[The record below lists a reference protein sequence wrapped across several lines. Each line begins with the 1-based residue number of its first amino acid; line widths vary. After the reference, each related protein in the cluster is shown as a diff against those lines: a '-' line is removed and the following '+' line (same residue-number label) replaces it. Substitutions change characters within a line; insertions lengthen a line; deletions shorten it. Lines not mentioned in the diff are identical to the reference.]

1 MEKKVW
7 LAGFACAAALGLLC
21 SGASGGTIDLNVP
34 TDYSSGGYY
43 RYCPSTLVEGGVRH
57 VFYCKNTTANKIVDS
72 IYHATVDAAG
82 NLSGESA
89 VLDPADSTGTAWD
102 SYHVCDPS
110 VIKGAFVYN
119 GHTYTYLM
127 AYLGV
132 QGRVGDTESDGFR
145 GINNKVGLAVSDSL
159 DSGWVRMG
167 TDAVVETDMSGTWGV
182 GQPSLVSLDKAGKV
196 ALFYA
201 GDYGTRM
208 LALDFTDAA
217 KTTASL
223 TQKVGSEGSPVSKD
237 GVSDLAGTTTKMT
250 ITNADFAY
258 NPSTGRL
265 YMIADTPDRADS
277 WYDDGGQNLYITKA
291 VTVYGCTLYSLTT
304 NTVTGAIWHQQMR
317 IQPADLDDSTLATS
331 ARVTNS
337 GLVRTPYGEI
347 AEKTAMVTVANVVPN
362 ALYTYRF
369 MPVDWSAKDATDDPY
384 IQSATLNSFINT
396 GYIPKPTTRLELDY
410 ALCEVN
416 LQSDDGGTVQ
426 TRLMGNGG
434 TGSTLPMILYIGGKV
449 SENNYSIAF
458 CFGDRSDDNFDG
470 QFTRWVGTTDAC
482 APYVDEVRR
491 TAIIDNPNKKVA
503 LLQDGVKLWEHVK
516 SSYTFNNTSKS
527 PLGLF
532 GDPKTP
538 AALEANNRS
547 KMRVYGLKIYES
559 DVLVH
564 DFVPYLQAGWP
575 GLRDAVTGL
584 FVSDDRGNSAALEY
598 GGDIEEGDDPYI
610 ASNGRCAVNTR
621 HHFGPKTKYEVDFAF
636 TDGYEVGTRLMG
648 AGFNSVNNG
657 TGIYVQNNA
666 SKTIAVLFSNGWQAY
681 LSNTPGTRR
690 CTCVVDAPNKTSYFL
705 TGATTIASTTN
716 MTAITKTTDQ
726 PLALFGNAAPAP
738 STGTTSGTRGVTFSL
753 LSKAKIYRCRIWE
766 DGQLAHDYQPCL
778 KGGVAGFKD
787 GVDGAFIEDEATN
800 TVDKLTYGG
809 PIAVESDDGY
819 LEVAGENCIIDT
831 GYVCSS
837 KTRIEA
843 DFSFTSRAKSGDTVN
858 GKKLT
863 ANPALFGIW
872 ENEPVNFGVN
882 NTGASEYGWSAQTNV
897 IDWSSS
903 AVPTTFSRRTIILD
917 AANSTRLLITA
928 GYTNKTANMKMATTL
943 VEGVNTLPLFTQRR
957 NGVLQSN
964 CYPYAKLYGFRI
976 YEDGVLKKNLVP
988 CLKDGVPGLFD
999 AASETG
1005 DFLTVATPPYAL
1017 KYGGNLVSK
1026 GAEEG
1031 AYIEAD
1037 GTQAINTGYYVNSRT
1052 RVEVDFR
1059 GLQGSANGSKL
1070 FCSEQIG
1077 ENQCSGP
1084 YWYDDKYG
1092 TGKFRM
1098 GLYGST
1104 WAVATVGNRDMQRHT
1119 AILDVAAHNFKFVT
1133 GTATNTVPVPNGYSS
1148 ATAASYPL
1156 TLLGS
1161 ITNNVITRGVKARVY
1176 AFRIYEGDT
1185 LLHHYLPYSD
1195 GETVGF
1201 CDVAA
1206 EGKPIM
1212 TKVDGH
1218 PLTIGGKGW
1227 GADNEVFFTKPE
1239 DMRIPCG
1246 MTRQYS
1252 VFAPGAVAY
1261 QWYCDG
1267 EPIEGATGRTIDVE
1281 WREKPKS
1288 AVYTV
1293 KATFNSYGAT
1303 VEAEA
1308 SATASFNP
1316 RGFHIYVR

>member
-1 MEKKVW
+1 MKKKVW
-7 LAGFACAAALGLLC
+7 LAIFTCAVALGLLC
-21 SGASGGTIDLNVP
+21 RSAYGEVADLNVP
-34 TDYSSGGYY
+34 TDYSSGGFY
-43 RYCPSTLVEGGVRH
+43 RYCPATLVEGGVRH
-57 VFYCKNTTANKIVDS
+57 VFYCKNTTANQIVDS
-72 IYHATVDAAG
+72 IYHAMVDAAG
-82 NLSGESA
+82 NLSDESA

-119 GHTYTYLM
+119 DHTYTYLM

-132 QGRVGDTESDGFR
+132 QGRVGDTESDGYR

-167 TDAVVETDMSGTWGV
+167 TDAVVVTDMSGTWGV

-258 NPSTGRL
+258 NPATGRL
-265 YMIADTPDRADS
+265 YMIADTPDRAGS

-291 VTVYGCTLYSLTT
+291 VTVYGCTLYTLAT

-317 IQPADLDDSTLATS
+317 IQPADLDGSTLATS

-434 TGSTLPMILYIGGKV
+434 TGSTLPMVLYIGGKV

-458 CFGDRSDDNFDG
+458 CFGDRSDNNFDG
-470 QFTRWVGTTDAC
+470 QFTRWVGTTDARV
-482 APYVDEVRR
+482 PYVDEVRR

-516 SSYTFNNTSKS
+516 SNYTFNNTSKS

-532 GDPKTP
+532 GDPKTS

-559 DVLVH
+559 GKLVH

-575 GLRDAVTGL
+575 GLRDTVTGL

-610 ASNGRCAVNTR
+610 ASSGTCAVNLR
-621 HHFGPKTKYEVDFAF
+621 HHFGPKTKYEIDFAVPEDAEKN
-636 TDGYEVGTRLMG
+636 TTIMGTWQTKGSRLYIQNNDKKTVAVAYG
-648 AGFNSVNNG
+648 DSWTVYFNG
-657 TGIYVQNNA
+657 TM
-666 SKTIAVLFSNGWQAY
+666 SF
-681 LSNTPGTRR
+681 GTRR
-690 CTCVVDAPNKTSYFL
+690 RTCVVDALNRTALYRTDTTTNLINTALAQMTKTS
-705 TGATTIASTTN
+705 
-716 MTAITKTTDQ
+716 DQ
-726 PLALFGNAAPAP
+726 PLALFGTADAN
-738 STGTTSGTRGVTFSL
+738 SGTKGATFSM
-753 LSKAKIYRCRIWE
+753 LSKAKIYSCKIWE
-766 DGQLAHDYQPCL
+766 DGELVHDYKPCV

-787 GVDGAFIEDEATN
+787 MVDGAFVEGESKTAAER
-800 TVDKLTYGG
+800 LTYGG
-809 PIAVESDDGY
+809 PVMVEPDDGY
-819 LEVAGENCIIDT
+819 IEVAGEDCVFDT

-837 KTRIEA
+837 KTRLEA
-843 DFSFTSRAKSGDTVN
+843 DFAFTTNAMNGDIVN
-858 GKKLT
+858 GRTLSDSPT
-863 ANPALFGIW
+863 LFGVW
-872 ENEPVNFGVN
+872 DGEAVNFTLYN
-882 NTGASEYGWSAQTNV
+882 NGNRRYGWSAQTNV
-897 IDWSSS
+897 VDWTDTGVS
-903 AVPTTFSRRTIILD
+903 TTLSRRTVVLD
-917 AANSTRLLITA
+917 AANATRVLMTA
-928 GYTNKTANMKMATTL
+928 GYTNKTASMKMATTF
-943 VEGVNTLPLFTQRR
+943 VKGKSTLPLFSRKR
-957 NGVLQSN
+957 KGALEPA

-976 YEDGVLKKNLVP
+976 YEDGVLQKNLVP
-988 CLKDGVPGLFD
+988 YMKDGVAGLRDAVSGNFIAPGEYRI
-999 AASETG
+999 APKAGGAIASEG
-1005 DFLTVATPPYAL
+1005 D
-1017 KYGGNLVSK
+1017 
-1026 GAEEG
+1026 EES

-1037 GTQAINTGYYVNSRT
+1037 GTQAINTGYYVNSMT

-1092 TGKFRM
+1092 SGKFRM

-1104 WAVATVGNRDMQRHT
+1104 WAVAIVGNRDMQRHT

-1133 GTATNTVPVPNGYSS
+1133 GTATNTVAVPNGYSS

-1161 ITNNVITRGVKARVY
+1161 ITNNIITRSVKARVY

-1212 TKVDGH
+1212 TKFGGH
-1218 PLTIGGKGW
+1218 PLKIGGCGW
-1227 GADNEVFFTKPE
+1227 GEENAAFYTAPRDTILREGRKTTLE
-1239 DMRIPCG
+1239 A
-1246 MTRQYS
+1246 
-1252 VFAPGAVAY
+1252 FAPGATGY
-1261 QWYCDG
+1261 QWFCDG
-1267 EPIEGATGRTIDVE
+1267 EAIDGATGQTLEVVWRKTKDPVE
-1281 WREKPKS
+1281 YK
-1288 AVYTV
+1288 VL
-1293 KATFNSYGAT
+1293 ATFNRFGVPFTCEAVAT
-1303 VEAEA
+1303 V
-1308 SATASFNP
+1308 TFM
-1316 RGFHIYVR
+1316 RQGLMLFLR

>member
-7 LAGFACAAALGLLC
+7 LARFACAAALGLLC

-34 TDYSSGGYY
+34 TDYSSGGFY
-43 RYCPSTLVEGGVRH
+43 RYCPATLVEGGVRH
-57 VFYCKNTTANKIVDS
+57 VFYCKNTTANQIVDS

-119 GHTYTYLM
+119 DHTYTYLM

-132 QGRVGDTESDGFR
+132 QGRVGDTESDGYR
-145 GINNKVGLAVSDSL
+145 AINNKVGLALSDSL

-167 TDAVVETDMSGTWGV
+167 TNAVVVTDMSGTWGV

-201 GDYGTRM
+201 GDYGTCM

-277 WYDDGGQNLYITKA
+277 WYDGGGQNLYITKA
-291 VTVYGCTLYSLTT
+291 VTVYGCTLSALTT
-304 NTVTGAIWHQQMR
+304 NAVTGAIWHQQMR
-317 IQPADLDDSTLATS
+317 IQPADLDGSTLATT

-369 MPVDWSAKDATDDPY
+369 MPVDWSVNEATDDPY
-384 IQSATLNSFINT
+384 IQSVTRNSFINT
-396 GYIPKPTTRLELDY
+396 GYIPNPTTRLELDY
-410 ALCEVN
+410 ALCDVN
-416 LQSDDGGTVQ
+416 LESDDGGTVQ

-449 SENNYSIAF
+449 SESNYSVAF
-458 CFGDRSDDNFDG
+458 CFGDRSDGTFDG
-470 QFTRWVGTTDAC
+470 QFTRWVGTTDAR

-532 GDPKTP
+532 GDPKTSS
-538 AALEANNRS
+538 ALEVTNPS
-547 KMRVYGLKIYES
+547 KLRVYGLKIYES
-559 DVLVH
+559 NVLVH

-575 GLRDAVTGL
+575 GLRDTMTGL
-584 FVSDDRGNSAALEY
+584 FVSDDRGNSAAFKY
-598 GGDIEEGDDPYI
+598 GGDIEVGDDPYI
-610 ASNGRCAVNTR
+610 ASSGTCAVNLR
-621 HHFGPKTKYEVDFAF
+621 HHFGPKTKYELDFAVPEDAEKN
-636 TDGYEVGTRLMG
+636 TTIMGTWQTKGSRL
-648 AGFNSVNNG
+648 
-657 TGIYVQNNA
+657 YLQNNDT
-666 SKTIAVLFSNGWQAY
+666 KTLAVAY
-681 LSNTPGTRR
+681 GDTWTVYFNTQMAAGTRR
-690 CTCVVDAPNKTSYFL
+690 RTCVVDALNTNVFYR
-705 TGATTIASTTN
+705 TGATTNLSTALPI
-716 MTAITKTTDQ
+716 MTKTSDQ
-726 PLALFGNAAPAP
+726 PLALFGTADAN
-738 STGTTSGTRGVTFSL
+738 SGTKGATFSM
-753 LSKAKIYRCRIWE
+753 LSKAKVYSCKIWE
-766 DGQLAHDYQPCL
+766 DGELVHDYKPCV

-787 GVDGAFIEDEATN
+787 TVDGAFVEGESKTAEDR
-800 TVDKLTYGG
+800 LTYGG
-809 PIAVESDDGY
+809 PVMVEPDDGY
-819 LEVAGENCIIDT
+819 IEVAGEDCVFDT
-831 GYVCSS
+831 GYICSS

-843 DFSFTSRAKSGDTVN
+843 DFAFTTNAKNGDIVN
-858 GKKLT
+858 GRTLSDSPT
-863 ANPALFGIW
+863 LFGVW
-872 ENEPVNFGVN
+872 DGEAVNFTLYN
-882 NTGASEYGWSAQTNV
+882 NTGRKYGWSAQTNSV
-897 IDWSSS
+897 DWTDTG
-903 AVPTTFSRRTIILD
+903 VPTTLSRRTVVLD
-917 AANSTRLLITA
+917 AANATRVLMTA
-928 GYTNKTANMKMATTL
+928 GYTNKTASMKMATTF
-943 VEGVNTLPLFTQRR
+943 VKGTSTLPLFTRKR
-957 NGVLQSN
+957 KGALEPA

-1059 GLQGSANGSKL
+1059 GLHGTSDGSKL

-1212 TKVDGH
+1212 TKVGGH
-1218 PLTIGGKGW
+1218 QLTIGGCGW
-1227 GADNEVFFTKPE
+1227 GEENAAFYTAPKDFSLSPGKTKRME
-1239 DMRIPCG
+1239 A
-1246 MTRQYS
+1246 
-1252 VFAPGAVAY
+1252 FAPGAVAY

-1267 EPIEGATGRTIDVE
+1267 EPIEGATGQTFDVS
-1281 WREKPKS
+1281 WSKS
-1288 AVYTV
+1288 KEPAVYTV
-1293 KATFNSYGAT
+1293 RATFSRFGVPFT
-1303 VEAEA
+1303 RDA
-1308 SATASFNP
+1308 SATVTSRP
-1316 RGFHIYVR
+1316 KGLTLTLR

>member
-7 LAGFACAAALGLLC
+7 FARFACAVALGLLC
-21 SGASGGTIDLNVP
+21 CGVHGGVVDLNVP
-34 TDYSSGGYY
+34 TDYSSGGFY
-43 RYCPSTLVEGGVRH
+43 RYCPATLVEGGVRH
-57 VFYCKNTTANKIVDS
+57 VFYCKNTTANQIVDS

-82 NLSGESA
+82 NLSDESA

-119 GHTYTYLM
+119 DHTYTYLM

-132 QGRVGDTESDGFR
+132 QGRFGDTESDGYR
-145 GINNKVGLAVSDSL
+145 AQNNKVGLAVSDSL

-167 TDAVVETDMSGTWGV
+167 TDAVVVTDKSGTWGV
-182 GQPSLVSLDKAGKV
+182 GQPSLVSLDNAGKV

-223 TQKVGSEGSPVSKD
+223 TQKVGSEGSPVSTD

-265 YMIADTPDRADS
+265 YMIADTPDKANS

-291 VTVYGCTLYSLTT
+291 VTVYGCTLYALNANSVT
-304 NTVTGAIWHQQMR
+304 NAIWHQQMR
-317 IQPADLDDSTLATS
+317 IQPADLDGSTLATS

-337 GLVRTPYGEI
+337 GLVRTPYGDI

-369 MPVDWSAKDATDDPY
+369 MPVDWSVNEATDDPY
-384 IQSATLNSFINT
+384 IQSVRLNTYINT
-396 GYIPKPTTRLELDY
+396 GYYPKPTTRVELDY
-410 ALCEVN
+410 ALVEPG
-416 LQSDDGGTVQ
+416 DDAETSQ
-426 TRLMGNGG
+426 ARIMDNGG
-434 TGSTLPMILYIGGKV
+434 TSSTLPMTFYIAGQPG
-449 SENNYSIAF
+449 SGSLSASF
-458 CFGDRSDDNFDG
+458 FFGDHTSG
-470 QFTRWVGTTDAC
+470 WEGTLTTQQGTSTARKN
-482 APYVDEVRR
+482 YLDEVRR
-491 TAIIDNPNKKVA
+491 TAIIDNPNKTVA
-503 LLQDGVKLWEHVK
+503 LAQNGTRIWECTRDD
-516 SSYTFNNTSKS
+516 YTFTNTSKY
-527 PLGLF
+527 PLGLC
-532 GDPKTP
+532 
-538 AALEANNRS
+538 AAIGNQYGTSADRKC

-575 GLRDAVTGL
+575 GLRDTKTGR
-584 FVSDDRGNSAALEY
+584 FVSDDRVDAFAPAY
-598 GGDIEEGDDPYI
+598 GGNIESGDDPYI
-610 ASNGRCAVNTR
+610 ASSGKCAVNTR

-657 TGIYVQNNA
+657 TGIYVQNNP

-738 STGTTSGTRGVTFSL
+738 STGTTSGTHGVTFSL

-766 DGQLAHDYQPCL
+766 DGQLVHDYQPCL

-787 GVDGAFIEDEATN
+787 GVDGAFIEDEATD

-917 AANSTRLLITA
+917 AANPTRLLVTA
-928 GYTNKTANMKMATTL
+928 GYTNKTASMKMATTL
-943 VEGVNTLPLFTQRR
+943 VKGVNTLPLFTQRR

-1104 WAVATVGNRDMQRHT
+1104 WAMATVGNRDMQRHT

-1133 GTATNTVPVPNGYSS
+1133 GTATNTVAVPNGYSS

-1161 ITNNVITRGVKARVY
+1161 ITNNVISRGVKARVY
-1176 AFRIYEGDT
+1176 ALRIYEGDT

-1212 TKVDGH
+1212 TKFGGNA
-1218 PLTIGGKGW
+1218 LKIGGCGW
-1227 GADNEVFFTKPE
+1227 GEENAAFYTAPRDTNLHEGQTATLE
-1239 DMRIPCG
+1239 A
-1246 MTRQYS
+1246 
-1252 VFAPGAVAY
+1252 FAPGAVAY
-1261 QWYCDG
+1261 QWFCDG
-1267 EPIEGATGRTIDVE
+1267 EPIEGATGQTLDVE
-1281 WREKPKS
+1281 WRKSKKP
-1288 AVYTV
+1288 AVYTAR
-1293 KATFNSYGAT
+1293 ATFSRFGVPFT
-1303 VEAEA
+1303 RDA
-1308 SATASFNP
+1308 SATVTSRP
-1316 RGFHIYVR
+1316 KGLVLTLR

>member
-1 MEKKVW
+1 MKKEVW
-7 LAGFACAAALGLLC
+7 LARFACAVALGLLC
-21 SGASGGTIDLNVP
+21 CGVHGGVVDLNVP
-34 TDYSSGGYY
+34 TDYSSGGFY
-43 RYCPSTLVEGGVRH
+43 RYCPATLVEGGVRH
-57 VFYCKNTTANKIVDS
+57 VFYCKNTTANQIVDS

-119 GHTYTYLM
+119 NHTYAYLM

-132 QGRVGDTESDGFR
+132 QGRVGDTESDGYR
-145 GINNKVGLAVSDSL
+145 AHNNKVGLAVSDSL

-167 TDAVVETDMSGTWGV
+167 TDAVVVTDKSGTWGV
-182 GQPSLVSLDKAGKV
+182 GQPSLVSLDNAGKV

-208 LALDFTDAA
+208 LALDFTNAD

-223 TQKVGSEGSPVSKD
+223 TQKVGSEGSPVSRA

-265 YMIADTPDRADS
+265 YMIADTPDKADS

-291 VTVYGCTLYSLTT
+291 VTVYGCTLYTLAT
-304 NTVTGAIWHQQMR
+304 NTVTGAIWHQKMR
-317 IQPADLDDSTLATS
+317 IQPADLNNSTLATS

-337 GLVRTPYGEI
+337 GLVRTPYGDI

-369 MPVDWSAKDATDDPY
+369 MPVDWSVNEATDDPY
-384 IQSATLNSFINT
+384 IQSTGSGFINT
-396 GYIPKPTTRLELDY
+396 GYFPKPTTRLELDY

-449 SENNYSIAF
+449 SESNYSVAF
-458 CFGDRSDDNFDG
+458 CFGDRSDNNFDG
-470 QFTRWVGTTDAC
+470 QFTRWVGTTDARV
-482 APYVDEVRR
+482 PYVDEVRR

-532 GDPKTP
+532 GDPKTS

-559 DVLVH
+559 GKLVH

-575 GLRDAVTGL
+575 GLRDTVTGL
-584 FVSDDRGNSAALEY
+584 FVSDDRGNSEALKY
-598 GGDIEEGDDPYI
+598 GGDIEVGDDPYI
-610 ASNGRCAVNTR
+610 ASNGKCAVNAR
-621 HHFGPKTKYEVDFAF
+621 HHFGPKTKFEVDCAF
-636 TDGYEVGTRLMG
+636 TEGYEVGTAVIGSWQGKG
-648 AGFNSVNNG
+648 AEL
-657 TGIYVQNNA
+657 YVQGNDN
-666 SKTIAVLFSNGWQAY
+666 KTTGLAFGDKWTVYFNGAFSF
-681 LSNTPGTRR
+681 GTRR
-690 CTCVVDAPNKTSYFL
+690 RTCVVDAPNKTAFYR
-705 TGATTIASTTN
+705 TGATTNQITTN

-726 PLALFGNAAPAP
+726 PLALFGRADITNKYYGAYF
-738 STGTTSGTRGVTFSL
+738 TRI
-753 LSKAKIYRCRIWE
+753 SKAKIYRCKIWE
-766 DGQLAHDYQPCL
+766 DGELVHDYKPCV

-787 GVDGAFIEDEATN
+787 MVDGAFVEGESKTAAER
-800 TVDKLTYGG
+800 LTYGG
-809 PIAVESDDGY
+809 PVMVEPDDGY
-819 LEVAGENCIIDT
+819 LEVAGEDCVFDT

-837 KTRIEA
+837 KTRLEA
-843 DFSFTSRAKSGDTVN
+843 DFAFTTNAKNGDIVN
-858 GKKLT
+858 GRKLKDSPT
-863 ANPALFGIW
+863 LFGVW
-872 ENEPVNFGVN
+872 DGEAVNFTLYN
-882 NTGASEYGWSAQTNV
+882 NGNRRYGWSAQTNSV
-897 IDWSSS
+897 DWTDTV
-903 AVPTTFSRRTIILD
+903 VPTTLSRRTVVLD
-917 AANSTRLLITA
+917 AANATRVLMTA
-928 GYTNKTANMKMATTL
+928 GYTNKTASMKMATTF
-943 VEGVNTLPLFTQRR
+943 VKGKSTLPLFTRKR
-957 NGVLQSN
+957 KGALEPA

-1005 DFLTVATPPYAL
+1005 DFLTVATTPYAL

-1059 GLQGSANGSKL
+1059 GLHGTSDGSKL

-1104 WAVATVGNRDMQRHT
+1104 WAMATVGNRDMQRHT

-1133 GTATNTVPVPNGYSS
+1133 GTATNTVAVPNGYSS
-1148 ATAASYPL
+1148 ATTASYPL

-1201 CDVAA
+1201 CDVAG

-1212 TKVDGH
+1212 TKFGGNA
-1218 PLTIGGKGW
+1218 LKIGGCGW
-1227 GADNEVFFTKPE
+1227 GEENAAFYTAPRDTNLHEGQTATLE
-1239 DMRIPCG
+1239 A
-1246 MTRQYS
+1246 
-1252 VFAPGAVAY
+1252 FAPGAVAY

-1267 EPIEGATGRTIDVE
+1267 EPIEGATGQTLDVG
-1281 WREKPKS
+1281 WSKSKKP
-1288 AVYTV
+1288 AVYMV
-1293 KATFNSYGAT
+1293 RATFSRFGVPFT
-1303 VEAEA
+1303 RDA
-1308 SATASFNP
+1308 SATVTSRP
-1316 RGFHIYVR
+1316 KGLVLTLR